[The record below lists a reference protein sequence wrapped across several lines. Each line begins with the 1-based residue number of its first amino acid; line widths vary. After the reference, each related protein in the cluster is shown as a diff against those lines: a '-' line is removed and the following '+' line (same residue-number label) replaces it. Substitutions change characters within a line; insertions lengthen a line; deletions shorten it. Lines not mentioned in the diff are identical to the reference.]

1 MSIFKKKKEKIEII
15 VPLEN
20 NVSAREFARVH
31 AEPNTSIEV
40 EVHGGLWKS
49 DGRNLVSVIF
59 TPERNREEIAL
70 DFMEE
75 FKGREP
81 VVGRRLMFCN

>member
-15 VPLEN
+15 VPLESN
-20 NVSAREFARVH
+20 MSAREFARIH

-40 EVHGGLWKS
+40 EVHGTLWKS
-49 DGRNLVSVIF
+49 DGHNLVSVIF
-59 TPERNREEIAL
+59 TPMWDREEIAL
-70 DFMEE
+70 DFLEK
-75 FKGREP
+75 FKDRKP

>member
-1 MSIFKKKKEKIEII
+1 MLNSASLLFFAHLLQGLLWNDINQKLLRGDLAMSIFKKKKEKIEII

-40 EVHGGLWKS
+40 EVHGVCGSLTDVIW
-49 DGRNLVSVIF
+49 SV
-59 TPERNREEIAL
+59 
-70 DFMEE
+70 
-75 FKGREP
+75 
-81 VVGRRLMFCN
+81 